1 MLEAAAS
8 SKPVLFGP
16 HVFNFEY
23 VSQLLIDNGGAIQVS
38 NADQL
43 MHTIAELLS
52 DDGKRI
58 AIGTN
63 AKKIIEDNRGVTNQ
77 LIELLAPQIN

>member
-1 MLEAAAS
+1 
-8 SKPVLFGP
+8 VLFGP

-43 MHTIAELLS
+43 MHTIAGLLS